1 MGNPALDA
9 FKFLLGT
16 VLDLYAMVVALRFIM
31 QTVRADYYNPISQ
44 FIVKAT
50 DPLLRPLRRVVPSAG
65 RYDTASLLLCF
76 AILLAK
82 FLLFKALG
90 FGVVAEFGYRLPVG
104 AMGIPSLFAAAF
116 VNLVNLFFN
125 VFIFSLFAQALM
137 SWLPDAGRSP
147 VAGLLRSIT
156 APVLAP
162 VRRFVPPMGG
172 LDLSSLVAIIGLYA
186 VRLFVVGSLASLL
199 IR

>member
-1 MGNPALDA
+1 MSSPALEA

-16 VLDLYAMVVALRFIM
+16 VLDLYAMVVALRFVM
-31 QTVRADYYNPISQ
+31 QTVRADYYNPIAQ
-44 FIVKAT
+44 FIVTAT
-50 DPLLRPLRRVVPSAG
+50 DPLLVPLRRVVPAAG

-76 AILLAK
+76 LILLAK
-82 FLLFKALG
+82 FVLFKTLG

-104 AMGIPSLFAAAF
+104 AMGFPALLAAAL

-125 VFIFSLFAQALM
+125 VFIFSLFAQALL

-156 APVLAP
+156 APVLTP

-186 VRLFVVGSLASLL
+186 IRLFVVGTLASLL

>member
-1 MGNPALDA
+1 MGTSALSA
-9 FKFLLGT
+9 LHFLLGT
-16 VLDLYAMVVALRFIM
+16 ILDLYAMVVALRFIM
-31 QTVRADYYNPISQ
+31 QTVKADYYNPIAQ
-44 FIVKAT
+44 FIVTAT

-65 RYDTASLLLCF
+65 RYDTASLVLCF
-76 AILLAK
+76 AILLVK
-82 FLLFKALG
+82 FALFKTLG

-104 AMGIPSLFAAAF
+104 AMGAPALVAAALI
-116 VNLVNLFFN
+116 NLVNLFFN
-125 VFIFSLFAQALM
+125 VFIFALFAQALM
-137 SWLPDAGRSP
+137 SWLPAAGGSP

-156 APVLAP
+156 APVLNP

-186 VRLFVVGSLASLL
+186 IRLFVVGALASLL